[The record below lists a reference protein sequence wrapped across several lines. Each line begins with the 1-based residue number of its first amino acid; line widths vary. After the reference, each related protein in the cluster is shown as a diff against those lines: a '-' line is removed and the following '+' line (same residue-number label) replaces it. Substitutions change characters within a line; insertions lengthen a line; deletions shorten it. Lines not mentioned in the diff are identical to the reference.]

1 MLFFAGSPKGARIAQ
16 GGFRL
21 RIDAAA
27 LKACTGIV
35 ALCWVTTGIA
45 APAGTA
51 AFAGPHPVARS
62 GSTLLSIRLLPSQPG
77 LAGTCGGSAFTV
89 NTLINV
95 TAQASADVKVSAP
108 GVGTIEEFTDETGK
122 NIGPY
127 DAAYPMFQ
135 ILAFGGGLA
144 PNTPI
149 TISIT
154 TYAGPNL
161 SGATTF
167 VSVLE
172 FNCTTG
178 QVLATQPL
186 PLEGAIAVP
195 TLSPLALAATALL
208 VLIGAGMLRR
218 RAALRR
224 ARR

>member
-1 MLFFAGSPKGARIAQ
+1 
-16 GGFRL
+16 L
-21 RIDAAA
+21 RIDVAAI
-27 LKACTGIV
+27 KACTGIV
-35 ALCWVTTGIA
+35 ALCWVTAGIA
-45 APAGTA
+45 ALPGTA
-51 AFAGPHPVARS
+51 ASGGSHPVSHS
-62 GSTLLSIRLLPSQPG
+62 GATLPSIRLLSSQPG
-77 LAGTCGGSAFTV
+77 LAGACGGSAFTV
-89 NTLINV
+89 STFINV

-144 PNTPI
+144 PNTPMTI
-149 TISIT
+149 TIT

-186 PLEGAIAVP
+186 PPLEGAIAVP

-218 RAALRR
+218 LTTLRR